1 MDTCP
6 QCGADIEGTPETC
19 PACGTSLEWSASLGE
34 RADTAADT
42 SADEATATLQ
52 EAAAGD
58 RPDDLTAETAN
69 PSGVSRRGVLFYSGG
84 SAALTLAALGGGWF
98 AFIRED
104 YPPEEAVVR
113 EYVDALNRGHFYTA
127 QNLFHENAPGEAW
140 TAQEFPT
147 AKQVSLDVQRT
158 EVVDR
163 QSDLDIPGVRELALV
178 HVDIEYQGGSERRLL
193 ELAFIVAQNMDDE
206 WRLWKDR

>member
-1 MDTCP
+1 METCP
-6 QCGADIEGTPETC
+6 ECGADIDGTPGTC
-19 PACGTSLEWSASLGE
+19 PACDVSLEETAEATTETG
-34 RADTAADT
+34 DTAEETGDV
-42 SADEATATLQ
+42 TAEDDDAEPA
-52 EAAAGD
+52 EAA
-58 RPDDLTAETAN
+58 N
-69 PSGVSRRGVLFYSGG
+69 PPGVSRRGVLFYSGG
-84 SAALTLAALGGGWF
+84 TATATLAGLGGGWF

-127 QNLFHENAPGEAW
+127 QSLFHENAPGEAW

-147 AKQVSLDVQRT
+147 AKEVSLEVQRT

-163 QSDLDIPGVRELALV
+163 QSDLDIAGVVELALV

-193 ELAFIVAQNMDDE
+193 ELAFIVAQNTDEE